1 MLICEHCAASYTAET
16 PRWRC
21 DCGGTLKLEFSAR
34 FDIAALRE
42 RVPNLWRYA
51 EALPVP
57 VADAVSL
64 GEGLTPLLPLNGPW
78 GNAHFKLDFMMPTG
92 SFKDRGSAV
101 MVSQLKRW
109 GVTEIVED
117 SSGNAGASIAAYCA
131 RAGIDAHI
139 LFPAYTSIGKAMQ
152 IALYGAKPTK
162 ISGTREDTVVAA
174 LEAAQSIFYA
184 SHSWSP
190 HFIHGVKTL
199 AFELWEQ
206 LDFRAPDA
214 VIVPVGNGSLVLGC
228 HTGFSELRH
237 AGLIDRL
244 PRIIAVQ
251 AAHCAPLARA
261 WQQWM
266 NDPVPIN
273 KGVTMAEGIVI
284 ATPVRGRAV
293 LAAVRETDGLFVTVE
308 ENEILDGLKAMAL
321 AGLYVEPTS
330 AVAPAALAKLRA
342 QGDLGADETVV
353 VELTGSG
360 LKATEKLV
368 ELFET

>member
-1 MLICEHCAASYTAET
+1 MLICEHCATSYTTET

-21 DCGGTLKLEFSAR
+21 DCGGTLKLEISAC
-34 FDIAALRE
+34 FDIAAFQE
-42 RVPNLWRYA
+42 RAMNLWRYV

-57 VADAVSL
+57 AADAVSL
-64 GEGLTPLLPLNGPW
+64 GEGLTPLLPLTGPW

-101 MVSQLKRW
+101 MISQLKRW
-109 GVTEIVED
+109 GLTEIIED
-117 SSGNAGASIAAYCA
+117 SSGNAGASIAAYSA
-131 RAGIDAHI
+131 RANIDAHI
-139 LFPAYTSIGKAMQ
+139 FIPASTSVSKAMQ

-162 ISGTREDTVVAA
+162 ISGTREDTIAAA

-190 HFIHGVKTL
+190 YFIHGVKTL

-206 LDFRAPDA
+206 LNFRAPDA

-228 HTGFSELRH
+228 HTGFRELLH
-237 AGLIDRL
+237 AGLIERL

-251 AAHCAPLARA
+251 AARCAPLARA

-266 NDPVPIN
+266 NDPVPVN
-273 KGVTMAEGIVI
+273 KETSIADGIAI

-293 LAAVRETDGLFVTVE
+293 LAAVRETNGLFVTVE
-308 ENEILDGLKAMAL
+308 ENEILEGLKALAS

-342 QGDLGADETVV
+342 EGGLGANDTVV

-360 LKATEKLV
+360 LKTTDKLI
-368 ELFET
+368 EFFES